1 MNAESTNLPGV
12 LQHNSTSESIAMIMN
27 TITCKQPGTAARTDQ
42 ILSRVLVFVFMVG
55 SASADLAAEDTAG
68 ATSKSGVV
76 MTDPASPYHPI
87 ELSTTKERNLWNKK
101 MACERA
107 HEAGMNDQGCMGCHA
122 GVSAAKASDGKISK
136 IHNWHYVELKMGFE
150 CGTCH
155 KRVDHHNGNGMSM
168 RKQTDPGLCQNCHP
182 TFDKKLFGT
191 EQWRNIARSAAK
203 VFFEKNK

>member
-1 MNAESTNLPGV
+1 MV
-12 LQHNSTSESIAMIMN
+12 RN
-27 TITCKQPGTAARTDQ
+27 TVTRERSGTVVKTDR
-42 ILSRVLVFVFMVG
+42 ILSYVFVLVFVVG
-55 SASADLAAEDTAG
+55 YAGTGLAAEEAAGSKTA
-68 ATSKSGVV
+68 ADVV
-76 MTDPASPYHPI
+76 MTDPSSPYHPI
-87 ELSTTKERNLWNKK
+87 ELSTTKERDLWNKK

-107 HEAGMNDQGCMGCHA
+107 HEATMNDKGCLGCHA
-122 GVSAAKASDGKISK
+122 GVSAAKAGDGKTSK
-136 IHNWHYVELKMGFE
+136 IHNWHYVELEMGFK

-155 KRVDHHNGNGMSM
+155 KRVDHRNGNGMSM